1 MQIGIALF
9 VLFSSQ
15 QVAGWSYSTP
25 HHFLFRHMSSF
36 SRHNECERVSL
47 SKLSHRKDRD
57 SLDDDHAYSS
67 ETTEIPS
74 TTTLMMD
81 RRQTLQKLVATTAA
95 TIMAT
100 TSHSQMARARNLPL
114 STGADTSNTGTVD
127 TLIPIVRMRQAIAR
141 LQDETTTRSTTTVST
156 IQLPSPSVVPRD
168 ELQFKKVLDAYSDP
182 ISYKQKFVDQNAF
195 LVYYTKG
202 FDGPGRP
209 SIEDD
214 LPVKQTLQ
222 YGARND
228 AWVAWEESLIEW
240 EYAAKEG
247 VFFDNKDDIL
257 QPLKR
262 TLQALDVYL
271 GLAPPEDLAIA
282 QKQVS

>member
-1 MQIGIALF
+1 
-9 VLFSSQ
+9 
-15 QVAGWSYSTP
+15 
-25 HHFLFRHMSSF
+25 
-36 SRHNECERVSL
+36 
-47 SKLSHRKDRD
+47 
-57 SLDDDHAYSS
+57 
-67 ETTEIPS
+67 
-74 TTTLMMD
+74 
-81 RRQTLQKLVATTAA
+81 
-95 TIMAT
+95 
-100 TSHSQMARARNLPL
+100 
-114 STGADTSNTGTVD
+114 
-127 TLIPIVRMRQAIAR
+127 
-141 LQDETTTRSTTTVST
+141 
-156 IQLPSPSVVPRD
+156 
-168 ELQFKKVLDAYSDP
+168 
-182 ISYKQKFVDQNAF
+182 
-195 LVYYTKG
+195 VYYTKG